1 MAILGDSEGLK
12 ILVTDC
18 EFGIDNRCRIWYYK
32 LNKRMVEGVPLPEKE
47 VASMVTYGNLFEF
60 CLVIIE
66 LATLII
72 TIKNSKK

>member
-32 LNKRMVEGVPLPEKE
+32 LNKRMVEGVPFPEKE
-47 VASMVTYGNLFEF
+47 VASMVEYGTLFEF
-60 CLVIIE
+60 CIMLIE

-72 TIKNSKK
+72 LVKDRK

>member
-1 MAILGDSEGLK
+1 
-12 ILVTDC
+12 
-18 EFGIDNRCRIWYYK
+18 
-32 LNKRMVEGVPLPEKE
+32 
-47 VASMVTYGNLFEF
+47 MVTYGNLFEF